1 MSGLRVRSKIW
12 LEIDGQSFLGEGR
25 YRMLA
30 AVQRHGSISAAARD
44 LGLSYRKVWARLQ
57 AMEKASPFPLME
69 RRVGGKDGGATHLT
83 AGILGLMK
91 HYEEMREK
99 VNAEADRCFLECFG
113 QGCGDADA

>member
-1 MSGLRVRSKIW
+1 MSELRIRSKIW
-12 LEIDGQSFLGEGR
+12 LEIDGQSFLGDGR

-57 AMEKASPFPLME
+57 AMEKASPFPLLE
-69 RRVGGKDGGATHLT
+69 RRVGGKDGGATILT
-83 AGILGLMK
+83 AEVLGLMK
-91 HYEEMREK
+91 HYQAMREM

-113 QGCGDADA
+113 QDVGDAND